1 MPKENQKARK
11 SYFLKKK
18 RRTRKQIGGVD
29 WGGNTVETIKA
40 ATRRRGPAS
49 IFDIDPEDYRR
60 SGYLYGQSDVSNEF
74 KQIVDEK
81 KYSLIAQEF
90 KTARDQNRWKHNLTD
105 VEKLKRTIITYAWA
119 ILTNKKPA
127 KYPDGIT
134 SKPLIH
140 KGKEIGYR
148 DIYQTPNLCS
158 PETAPASI
166 RTCNDQIG
174 KKKSLIAKSF
184 PFKPHSEIKEKR
196 PRDPQKWTVSKRL
209 KQKEKEL
216 NTIKGQCAKLMEYLK
231 RNHKTA
237 YDDIIFKKNRGIN
250 LFEDNTSFTFVNVS
264 TAAPAPTSEEEREA
278 TLAEAEALSNSL
290 PSQAPAPAPAPPRPF
305 SGLSSDDD
313 DSSSGEEEI
322 IEEGQI

>member
-1 MPKENQKARK
+1 MPKENQKTRK

-29 WGGNTVETIKA
+29 WGGDTVESIKA

-49 IFDIDPEDYRR
+49 IFDIEPEQYRN
-60 SGYLYGQSDVSNEF
+60 SGYRYGQSDVSNEF
-74 KQIVDEK
+74 KQLVEK
-81 KYSLIAQEF
+81 KAESLMAQEF
-90 KTARDQNRWKHNLTD
+90 KTARAQNRWKHNLTD
-105 VEKLKRTIITYAWA
+105 VEKLKLKIIMSAWA

-134 SKPLIH
+134 KKPLIH

-174 KKKSLIAKSF
+174 KKKSLIAKNF

-196 PRDPQKWTVSKRL
+196 PRDPQKLTVSKRL
-209 KQKEKEL
+209 KQKETEFNKL
-216 NTIKGQCAKLMEYLK
+216 KRQCSKLMKYLK
-231 RNHKTA
+231 LNHRNV
-237 YDDIIFKKNRGIN
+237 YDEIKERADD
-250 LFEDNTSFTFVNVS
+250 LFQDNTSFAFVNVS
-264 TAAPAPTSEEEREA
+264 TP
-278 TLAEAEALSNSL
+278 
-290 PSQAPAPAPAPPRPF
+290 APAPAPAPAQTIM
-305 SGLSSDDD
+305 LND

-322 IEEGQI
+322 IEQGQI